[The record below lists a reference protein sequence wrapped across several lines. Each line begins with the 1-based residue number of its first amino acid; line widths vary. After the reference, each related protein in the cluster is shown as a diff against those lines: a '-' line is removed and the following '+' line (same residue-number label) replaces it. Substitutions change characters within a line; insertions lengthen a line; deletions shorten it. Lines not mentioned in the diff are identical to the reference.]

1 MIAVRLGALAA
12 LSSSL
17 SWSVASTVFAR
28 AARRHGPLQV
38 GLARTL
44 LAAPLFLLAVAV
56 ALPLSSLRAF
66 DGARVGWTLLSSLC
80 SFALADLCF
89 FIAARRLGTSRA
101 LALASIFPLWTALAG
116 ALWFGERLLP
126 WRGVGMLL
134 CVAGVVSLILLRH
147 DEPTPSSQS
156 SSPAVSRAAMWSGV
170 MLALLTSLMWALNGI
185 ALRKAGEGASILLV
199 NALRN
204 VLALAILAVATVAVR
219 RKVRSRVHHREPVVP
234 PTARLPKDA
243 LRLLWPA
250 ILLDGLYGA
259 MAFVYAFA
267 HAPLAVAATLSSL
280 APLFS
285 VPVALYAG
293 DERFS
298 LPRSLAI
305 AATVGG
311 IVLIV
316 VNGAPAVAIASGG

>member
-1 MIAVRLGALAA
+1 M
-12 LSSSL
+12 
-17 SWSVASTVFAR
+17 FAR
-28 AARRHGPLQV
+28 TARRHGPLQV

-44 LAAPLFLLAVAV
+44 LAAPLFVLGAALV
-56 ALPLSSLRAF
+56 LPLPSLRTL
-66 DGARVGWTLLSSLC
+66 DGAHVGWTLLSSLC

-89 FIAARRLGTSRA
+89 FVAARRLGTSRA

-134 CVAGVVSLILLRH
+134 CVAGVVSLILLRS
-147 DEPTPSSQS
+147 DEASPPSWSDGA
-156 SSPAVSRAAMWSGV
+156 SPPARATAMWSGV
-170 MLALLTSLMWALNGI
+170 LLALATSLMWALNGV
-185 ALRKAGEGASILLV
+185 ALRKASEGAPIVLV

-204 VLALAILAVATVAVR
+204 VFALVILAAATMWVR
-219 RKVRSRVHHREPVVP
+219 QRRRHRG
-234 PTARLPKDA
+234 PTGAPSSAWLRRDA
-243 LRLLWPA
+243 LRQLWPA
-250 ILLDGLYGA
+250 ILLDGIYGA

-305 AATVGG
+305 AVTVGG

-316 VNGAPAVAIASGG
+316 TNGVNGAPAVAVAGGG